1 MFYNCEKKIGFS
13 GKSRIIPM
21 NARCKRHDL
30 RGNFW
35 NAISFAHNFMCKTV
49 YSNICILVQGFLKA
63 YNKDQHSS
71 QYVQKQFSVYISSA

>member
-1 MFYNCEKKIGFS
+1 MFYSCEKKIGFT

-49 YSNICILVQGFLKA
+49 YSYICILV
-63 YNKDQHSS
+63 
-71 QYVQKQFSVYISSA
+71 